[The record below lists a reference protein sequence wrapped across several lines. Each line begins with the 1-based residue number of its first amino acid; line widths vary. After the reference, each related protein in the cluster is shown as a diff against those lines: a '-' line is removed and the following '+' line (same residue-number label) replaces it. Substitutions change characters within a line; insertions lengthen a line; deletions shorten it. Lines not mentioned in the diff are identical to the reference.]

1 MRTELLA
8 LVLAGLASCKCGT
21 ESRDQVSE
29 TGVNTGRPTA
39 TVVDVPKSVPLAGK
53 EFFRLDPAPQQP
65 ACAVGQAC
73 EARLILTAL
82 GDYHVNDQYPF
93 KLVAEPTPGVKVEG
107 TGTFSPGGK
116 TGTHVLAFRADKP
129 GTAKIAGTFKLSV
142 CNEKNCQIESPK
154 IAFDVS
160 VR

>member
-1 MRTELLA
+1 MRTELIALA
-8 LVLAGLASCKCGT
+8 LALIPACKCGG
-21 ESRDQVSE
+21 EPARE
-29 TGVNTGRPTA
+29 TTA
-39 TVVDVPKSVPLAGK
+39 TTVGGDKGVPATAPLAAK

-73 EARLILTAL
+73 EAKLILTAL
-82 GDYHVNDQYPF
+82 GDYHVNDEYPF
-93 KLVAEPTPGVKVEG
+93 KLVAEPTPGVKIEG
-107 TGTFSPGGK
+107 TGTFSPDGK
-116 TGTHVLAFRADKP
+116 TGTHVLAFRAEKP

-154 IAFDVS
+154 IAFDVA